1 LRRINTY
8 ADLWKKL
15 EPLAKYGVNPSF
27 SKGDANEL
35 AKSLRAWYFEQGG
48 LFLSSA
54 AREAYFDL
62 QGVLTR
68 LIGGM
73 GWGNPEQAELTS
85 EAREY
90 LRTYGS
96 RLRTSLSR
104 DVGTRTRPKIKGD
117 VEPVDR
123 RLGGMYQRVDD
134 NKILK
139 LEFGPR
145 ILRGTRRLSIRE
157 INADPPTERPIEVR
171 KWMPERMTI
180 LVVLNDPDG
189 KPRERVL
196 LLEGGQLVE
205 GSPPNEPAPTEPAL
219 WRPVGQQ
226 AVIDKLTNPGTIAYP

>member
-1 LRRINTY
+1 MAMTTFLVSLLTLVVGAAVSGLVTYLETKRKLVYDYDADLRLRRINTY

-15 EPLAKYGVNPSF
+15 EPLAKYGEKLSF
-27 SKGDANEL
+27 SKDDADGL

-73 GWGNPEQAELTS
+73 GWGDPDQEKLTS

-96 RLRTSLSR
+96 RLRTTLSL

-123 RLGGMYQRVDD
+123 RLTFSQQLSRDHPV
-134 NKILK
+134 
-139 LEFGPR
+139 LE
-145 ILRGTRRLSIRE
+145 
-157 INADPPTERPIEVR
+157 
-171 KWMPERMTI
+171 
-180 LVVLNDPDG
+180 
-189 KPRERVL
+189 
-196 LLEGGQLVE
+196 
-205 GSPPNEPAPTEPAL
+205 
-219 WRPVGQQ
+219 
-226 AVIDKLTNPGTIAYP
+226 